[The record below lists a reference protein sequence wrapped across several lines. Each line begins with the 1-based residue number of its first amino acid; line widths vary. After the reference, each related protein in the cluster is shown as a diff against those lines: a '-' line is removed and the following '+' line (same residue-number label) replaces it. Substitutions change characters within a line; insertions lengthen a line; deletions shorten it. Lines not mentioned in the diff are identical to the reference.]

1 MTLMRVVFKLDMLD
15 KAFDEYLCVF
25 KLVVIPIAYGKRFW
39 FGYIFE
45 PPR

>member
-1 MTLMRVVFKLDMLD
+1 MTLMRIVFKTRYA
-15 KAFDEYLCVF
+15 KQSFDECLCVF

-39 FGYIFE
+39 FGYISE